1 MKYDLLLRL
10 QRFNNH
16 YLDQDD
22 IDTRILKF
30 LMNHMSL
37 PKITL
42 GQIAEECYTSKAS
55 VHRFIKKLGYSS
67 FSEFQISYYNIP
79 TTKREAK
86 IDAQVVSKGNN
97 SNDNEFIR
105 HRFDLILNDLN
116 SYREEINLSQ
126 IEYVADLIHRHK
138 QVHIYSTMIP
148 GNMAEILQF
157 QLLAAEKHIEYFPLF
172 EDQLK
177 MAEMLDGNSLAIF
190 ISLEGSYISNK
201 ELTLKVIASDAYRLL
216 ITQNP
221 NMKFSNLFDT
231 VIPLGSHHHEVSGK
245 YKLLIFI
252 EFLIHKY
259 HLKYG
264 SI

>member
-16 YLDQDD
+16 YQDQDD
-22 IDTRILKF
+22 IDTRILKY
-30 LMNHMSL
+30 LMNHMNL
-37 PKITL
+37 GTITL
-42 GQIAEECYTSKAS
+42 RHIAEECYTSKSS
-55 VHRFIKKLGYSS
+55 VHRFIKKLGYAS
-67 FSEFQISYYNIP
+67 FSEFQMSYYNIP
-79 TTKREAK
+79 TTRREAK
-86 IDAQVVSKGNN
+86 IDAQIVAKGNN

-116 SYREEINLSQ
+116 AYREEINLAQ
-126 IEYVADLIHRHK
+126 IEYVADLIHQYKH
-138 QVHIYSTMIP
+138 VHIYSTMIP
-148 GNMAEILQF
+148 GNLAEILQF
-157 QLLAAEKHIEYFPLF
+157 QLLAAEKHIEYFPLLG
-172 EDQLK
+172 DQIK
-177 MAEMLDGNSLAIF
+177 MAETLDKDSLAIF

-201 ELTLKVIASDAYRLL
+201 ELTLKIIASDAYRLL

-221 NMKFSNLFDT
+221 NMKFSNLFDK
-231 VIPLGSHHHEVSGK
+231 VVPLGSHHHELSGK

-264 SI
+264 NI